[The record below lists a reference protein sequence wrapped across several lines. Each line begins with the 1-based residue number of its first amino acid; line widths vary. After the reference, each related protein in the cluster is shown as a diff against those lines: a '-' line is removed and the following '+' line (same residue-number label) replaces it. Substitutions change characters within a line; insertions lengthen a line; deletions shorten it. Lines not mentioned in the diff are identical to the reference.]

1 MLFFRICEAYARFL
15 HKIIVILG
23 ISLIFAVA
31 LQVAG
36 RYIPFIPRYL
46 WTLEVTNFSL
56 IWMIFIGSIIGVR
69 EGKHFFVDVFTFAGG
84 QINPKLQ
91 FILRIVYYVVVLT
104 VTLVFIVYGYSYFV
118 KWGMIQS
125 SDITGINLGW
135 LYVSVPLSGVS
146 WLLFLVESFLKEFIL
161 VKRQKGA

>member
-1 MLFFRICEAYARFL
+1 MFFKFCEAYARLL
-15 HKIIVILG
+15 HKIIVVLG
-23 ISLIFAVA
+23 LSLIFAVA

-69 EGKHFFVDVFTFAGG
+69 EGKHFFVDVFTFSGR
-84 QINPKLQ
+84 QINPTLKR
-91 FILRIVYYVVVLT
+91 FLRIVYYIVVLI
-104 VTLVFIVYGYSYFV
+104 VTMVFIVYGYTYFV

-135 LYVSVPLSGVS
+135 LYVSVPLSGIS

-161 VKRQKGA
+161 VKKTKGA

>member
-1 MLFFRICEAYARFL
+1 MFFKFCEAYARLL
-15 HKIIVILG
+15 HKIIVVLG
-23 ISLIFAVA
+23 LSLIFAVA

-69 EGKHFFVDVFTFAGG
+69 EGKHFFVDVFTFSGG
-84 QINPKLQ
+84 QINPTLQ
-91 FILRIVYYVVVLT
+91 RFLRIVYYIVVLI
-104 VTLVFIVYGYSYFV
+104 VTMVFIVYGYSYFV
-118 KWGMIQS
+118 KWGMIQT

-135 LYVSVPLSGVS
+135 LYVSVPLSGIS

-161 VKRQKGA
+161 VKKTKGA

>member
-1 MLFFRICEAYARFL
+1 MLFFRICEGYARL
-15 HKIIVILG
+15 LQKIIVILG
-23 ISLIFAVA
+23 LSLIFAVA

-69 EGKHFFVDVFTFAGG
+69 EGKHFFVDIFTFSGG
-84 QINPKLQ
+84 QIHPGLQ
-91 FILRIVYYVVVLT
+91 RFLRIVYYIVVLV
-104 VTLVFIVYGYSYFV
+104 VTMVFIIYGYSYFV

-125 SDITGINLGW
+125 SDITGVNLGW

-161 VKRQKGA
+161 VKKQKGA

>member
-1 MLFFRICEAYARFL
+1 MLFFRICEAYARLL
-15 HKIIVILG
+15 HKILVLLG
-23 ISLIFAVA
+23 LSLIFAVA

-84 QINPKLQ
+84 QINPRLEY
-91 FILRIVYYVVVLT
+91 ILKILYYIVVLV
-104 VTLVFIVYGYSYFV
+104 VTIVFIVYGYSYFV

-135 LYVSVPLSGVS
+135 LYASVPLSGIS
-146 WLLFLVESFLKEFIL
+146 WLLFLVESFLKDFIL
-161 VKRQKGA
+161 PKKQKGA

>member
-1 MLFFRICEAYARFL
+1 MLFFKICEAYARFL
-15 HKIIVILG
+15 HKVIVLLG
-23 ISLIFAVA
+23 ISLIFAVS

-56 IWMIFIGSIIGVR
+56 IWMIFIGSILGVR

-84 QINPKLQ
+84 QINPNLQ
-91 FILRIVYYVVVLT
+91 FILRIVYYLIVLS
-104 VTLVFIVYGYSYFV
+104 VTMVFIVYGYSYFL

-146 WLLFLVESFLKEFIL
+146 WLLFLTENFLKEFIL
-161 VKRQKGA
+161 SRKQKGA

>member
-1 MLFFRICEAYARFL
+1 MLFFRICEAYARLL
-15 HKIIVILG
+15 HKILVLLG
-23 ISLIFAVA
+23 LSLIFAVA

-69 EGKHFFVDVFTFAGG
+69 EGKHFFVDVFAFSGK
-84 QINPKLQ
+84 QINPRLEY
-91 FILRIVYYVVVLT
+91 ILKILYYIVVLV
-104 VTLVFIVYGYSYFV
+104 VTIVFIVYGYSYFV

-135 LYVSVPLSGVS
+135 LYASVPLSGIS
-146 WLLFLVESFLKEFIL
+146 WLLFLVESFLKDFIL
-161 VKRQKGA
+161 PKKQKGA

>member
-1 MLFFRICEAYARFL
+1 MFFFKFCEAYARL
-15 HKIIVILG
+15 LQRIIVILG
-23 ISLIFAVA
+23 LSLLFAVA

-69 EGKHFFVDVFTFAGG
+69 EGKHFFVDIFTFQGG
-84 QINPKLQ
+84 TLKPRMYL
-91 FILRIVYYVVVLT
+91 FLRSIYYFVVLV
-104 VTLVFIVYGYSYFV
+104 VTLVFIVYGYDYFR
-118 KWGMIQS
+118 KWGMIQT

-135 LYVSVPLSGVS
+135 LYASVPLAGVS
-146 WLLFLVESFLKEFIL
+146 WLLFLLESFLKEFFL
-161 VKRQKGA
+161 NRTQKGV

>member
-1 MLFFRICEAYARFL
+1 MMFFKFCEAYARLL
-15 HKIIVILG
+15 HKIIVVLG
-23 ISLIFAVA
+23 LSLIFAVA

-69 EGKHFFVDVFTFAGG
+69 EGKHFFVDVFTFSGG
-84 QINPKLQ
+84 QINPTLQ
-91 FILRIVYYVVVLT
+91 RFLRIVYYIVVLI
-104 VTLVFIVYGYSYFV
+104 VTMVFIVYGYSYFV

-135 LYVSVPLSGVS
+135 LYVSVPLSGIS

-161 VKRQKGA
+161 VKKTKGA